1 MSHNKV
7 DTNQN
12 VYRRIPCD
20 PKKNKN
26 EHMKNSK
33 LLQAAF
39 PFVMLVIPFIY
50 LAYIWG
56 DLPPQIPTHFDVN
69 GMPDK
74 FGNKSEI
81 LWLPILFA
89 VLGIGIYFLLQNM
102 HRIDP
107 KKKYAASTLSVM
119 VKLSVVVV
127 LLLTFVSLF
136 LLYSTLKGKITG
148 ITLMFC
154 AIGLFLA
161 FMGNLMHSI
170 KPNYFAG
177 IRVPWTL
184 ENEDNWRQ
192 THQLASKI
200 WFAGGILLAVLSLLL
215 KQKILLMVFVPVVI
229 IMVAVPV
236 IYSYLL
242 YKKSA
247 R

>member
-1 MSHNKV
+1 M
-7 DTNQN
+7 
-12 VYRRIPCD
+12 
-20 PKKNKN
+20 KK
-26 EHMKNSK
+26 SK
-33 LLQAAF
+33 LLQVAF
-39 PFVMLVIPFIY
+39 PFIMLAIPFIY

-56 DLPPQIPTHFDVN
+56 ALPPQIPTHFDVS
-69 GMPDK
+69 GLPDK

-81 LWLPILFA
+81 LWMVILFA

-107 KKKYAASTLSVM
+107 KKKYAASTLSAM
-119 VKLSVVVV
+119 IKLSVMVV

-148 ITLMFC
+148 MTLMFC
-154 AIGLFLA
+154 ALGLFLA
-161 FMGNLMHSI
+161 FIGNIMHSI

-200 WFAGGILLAVLSLLL
+200 WFAGGIILAVLSLILN
-215 KQKILLMVFVPVVI
+215 QKILLLVFVPVVL
-229 IMVAVPV
+229 IMAAVPV

-242 YKKSA
+242 YKKSVK
-247 R
+247 

>member
-1 MSHNKV
+1 M
-7 DTNQN
+7 
-12 VYRRIPCD
+12 
-20 PKKNKN
+20 KK
-26 EHMKNSK
+26 SK
-33 LLQAAF
+33 LLQVAF
-39 PFVMLVIPFIY
+39 PFIMLAIPFIY

-56 DLPPQIPTHFDVN
+56 ALPQQIPTHFDVS
-69 GMPDK
+69 GLPDK
-74 FGNKSEI
+74 FGNKGEI
-81 LWLPILFA
+81 LWMIILFA

-136 LLYSTLKGKITG
+136 LLHSTFKGKITSMPF
-148 ITLMFC
+148 MFC
-154 AIGLFLA
+154 ALGLFLA

-200 WFAGGILLAVLSLLL
+200 WFAGGILLALLSLLL
-215 KQKILLMVFVPVVI
+215 NQKILLMVFVSVVL
-229 IMVAVPV
+229 IMVVVPV

-242 YKKSA
+242 YKKSVK
-247 R
+247 

>member
-1 MSHNKV
+1 M
-7 DTNQN
+7 
-12 VYRRIPCD
+12 
-20 PKKNKN
+20 KK
-26 EHMKNSK
+26 SK
-33 LLQAAF
+33 LLQVAF
-39 PFVMLVIPFIY
+39 PFIMLAIPFIY

-56 DLPPQIPTHFDVN
+56 DLPQQVPTHFAVN
-69 GMPDK
+69 GLPDK

-81 LWLPILFA
+81 LWMTIIFA

-107 KKKYAASTLSVM
+107 KKKYTASTLSVM

-136 LLYSTLKGKITG
+136 LLYSTLKGKITSMSF
-148 ITLMFC
+148 MFC
-154 AIGLFLA
+154 ALGLFLA
-161 FMGNLMHSI
+161 FIGNLMHSI

-200 WFAGGILLAVLSLLL
+200 WFAGGIALAVLSLIL
-215 KQKILLMVFVPVVI
+215 KQKILLMVFVPVVL
-229 IMVAVPV
+229 IMVIVPV
-236 IYSYLL
+236 IYSYSL
-242 YKKSA
+242 YKKTA
-247 R
+247 K

>member
-1 MSHNKV
+1 M
-7 DTNQN
+7 
-12 VYRRIPCD
+12 
-20 PKKNKN
+20 KK
-26 EHMKNSK
+26 SK
-33 LLQAAF
+33 LLQVVF
-39 PFVMLVIPFIY
+39 PFIMLAIPFIY

-56 DLPPQIPTHFDVN
+56 ALPPQIPTHFDVS
-69 GMPDK
+69 GLPDK

-81 LWLPILFA
+81 LWMVILFA

-107 KKKYAASTLSVM
+107 KKKYAASTLSAM
-119 VKLSVVVV
+119 IKLSVMVV

-148 ITLMFC
+148 MTLMFC
-154 AIGLFLA
+154 ALGLFLA
-161 FMGNLMHSI
+161 FIGNIMHSI

-200 WFAGGILLAVLSLLL
+200 WFAGGIILAVLSLILN
-215 KQKILLMVFVPVVI
+215 QKILLLVFVPVVL
-229 IMVAVPV
+229 IMAAVPV

-242 YKKSA
+242 YKKSVK
-247 R
+247 

>member
-1 MSHNKV
+1 M
-7 DTNQN
+7 
-12 VYRRIPCD
+12 
-20 PKKNKN
+20 
-26 EHMKNSK
+26 M
-33 LLQAAF
+33 A
-39 PFVMLVIPFIY
+39 IPFAY
-50 LAYIWG
+50 LAYIWAE
-56 DLPPQIPTHFDVN
+56 LPAKIPTHFNAD
-69 GMPDK
+69 GLPDN
-74 FGNKSEI
+74 FGNKAEI
-81 LWLPILFA
+81 LWMPILFA

-119 VKLSVVVV
+119 LKLSGVVL

-136 LLYSTLKGKITG
+136 LLHSTFKGKITSMPF
-148 ITLMFC
+148 MFC
-154 AIGLFLA
+154 ALGLFLA
-161 FMGNLMHSI
+161 FIGNLMHSI

-200 WFAGGILLAVLSLLL
+200 WFAGGILLALLSLLL
-215 KQKILLMVFVPVVI
+215 NQKILLMVFVPVVI
-229 IMVAVPV
+229 IMFAVPV